1 MLRTTSVVK
10 EVCHRKPSTDCKAF
24 VVKKL
29 FSKCL
34 ETPAICCGRKHE
46 DDTILSYMRYKGNHG
61 ISIDVRV
68 CGMVI
73 DASTPWLAASPDRII
88 IGQDERQKRS
98 KAA

>member
-1 MLRTTSVVK
+1 MK
-10 EVCHRKPSTDCKAF
+10 EVCHHKSSTDCKAF
-24 VVKKL
+24 VEKKL
-29 FSKCL
+29 FSKLL
-34 ETPAICCGRKHE
+34 ETPAICYGRKHE
-46 DDTILSYMRYKGNHG
+46 DDAISSYMRHKNNHG